1 MIVEDFEKYSST
13 VFDAIIIGSGPAGL
27 TLALKLEEKKFN
39 VAVIE
44 AGERYYSEESQN
56 YYKGEATKEFP
67 RPIELTRLSMFGGTM
82 GHWGGTC
89 RPLDSYDFSRWPI
102 KKENLDSYLDEAT
115 KLLDINNSFR
125 NEIINEKLKLIE
137 FQVSEARFG
146 EKYYEHISKSKY
158 IKLFLHSPMIKFKS
172 SEFQINKIKIYSE
185 QKKDFFHLQGKVFVL
200 ATGGIENSRILLNE
214 KLRNSN
220 YLLQNLPIGNYWYEH
235 PFNELGKA
243 FVNKNKLKKN
253 LNTSLNHF
261 VNMFNAGNNS
271 DAYSISPTEKLIL
284 EKKILN
290 SCCWLVTHE
299 RKNDDWKDIT
309 KNLLCIAP
317 NLSKNFLKLI
327 DKNVACGATIYSSWE
342 QDPEYSNRVTLSSK
356 KDKFDNFQPE
366 LIYKK
371 SELVRNTAKVIIEE
385 IGKYL
390 VENDIGRISGY
401 DFLFEKNLKYI
412 SEAGYHHMGGTI
424 MGENPKDSVVD
435 KNLKIHGSKNLFVI
449 GSSVFPSGGHA
460 NPTLTIVQLS
470 LRLNEHL
477 QSNFLKIEI

>member
-1 MIVEDFEKYSST
+1 MLIDEISLSSNKIYD
-13 VFDAIIIGSGPAGL
+13 VVIIGSGAAGL

-39 VAVIE
+39 IALIE

-56 YYKGEATKEFP
+56 NYTGGSTGEFP
-67 RPIELTRLSMFGGTM
+67 RPIEETRLRMFGGTM

-89 RPLDSYDFSRWPI
+89 RPLDSYDFSKWPI
-102 KKENLDSYLDEAT
+102 KKDNLNSFLDEAT
-115 KLLDINNSFR
+115 KLLEINNSFR
-125 NEIINEKLKLIE
+125 NEIVNEKLKLIE
-137 FQVSEARFG
+137 FQVSQARFG
-146 EKYYEHISKSKY
+146 EKYYEHILKSKH
-158 IKLFLHSPMIKFKS
+158 INLFLNSPMVEFKG
-172 SEFQINKIKIYSE
+172 SEFQINEAKIYSE
-185 QKKDFFHLQGKVFVL
+185 RNKNFFHLKGKVFVL

-214 KLRNSN
+214 KLKNSN
-220 YLLQNLPIGNYWYEH
+220 FFLKNLPIGNYWYEH

-243 FVNKNKLKKN
+243 FVNKKKLKKN

-261 VNMFNAGNNS
+261 VNMFNAGNDS
-271 DAYSISPTEKLIL
+271 DAYSISPTEKLIS

-299 RKNDDWKDIT
+299 RKNDDWKNVV

-342 QDPEYSNRVTLSSK
+342 QDPEYSNRVTLSDK
-356 KDKFDNFQPE
+356 KDKFDNFQPK

-371 SELVRNTAKVIIEE
+371 SELVRNTAKVVIEE
-385 IGKYL
+385 FGKYL
-390 VENDIGRISGY
+390 VENDLGRISGY

-424 MGENPKDSVVD
+424 MGESSKDSVVD
-435 KNLKIHGSKNLFVI
+435 KNLKIHGSKNLFVL

-477 QSNFLKIEI
+477 QNNFLKFEI